1 MGYDKTKIN
10 DVLYCKEC
18 GEVGGFEEI
27 HQFKAASWASELV
40 CNLLYHMELGYAR
53 NDGTN
58 QHTILAFIWGHSP
71 PFEKQDILNTQIKH
85 STMNG

>member
-1 MGYDKTKIN
+1 MMCCIAKNVEKWVVSRKFISSR
-10 DVLYCKEC
+10 LLC
-18 GEVGGFEEI
+18 
-27 HQFKAASWASELV
+27 WASELV

-71 PFEKQDILNTQIKH
+71 PFEKQDILNTQIEH